1 MSPRPRHRGQAG
13 WKSRSRDGR
22 ARVSLPT
29 AGRCLWLHFR
39 VSVKPG
45 LALIKAGGLYGDL
58 FGGKNMTV
66 GLSWIIGLVQ
76 KALDARQGPLQS
88 SVDVDTYLKT

>member
-1 MSPRPRHRGQAG
+1 MLLSKQVVFM
-13 WKSRSRDGR
+13 KI
-22 ARVSLPT
+22 
-29 AGRCLWLHFR
+29 C
-39 VSVKPG
+39 
-45 LALIKAGGLYGDL
+45 

-88 SVDVDTYLKT
+88 SVDMDTYLKT

>member
-1 MSPRPRHRGQAG
+1 M
-13 WKSRSRDGR
+13 KI
-22 ARVSLPT
+22 
-29 AGRCLWLHFR
+29 C
-39 VSVKPG
+39 
-45 LALIKAGGLYGDL
+45 

-88 SVDVDTYLKT
+88 SVDMDTYLKT